1 MALDPTLVRAQYA
14 AMVPMVSTL
23 GIEFEALD
31 EQHCTMLLPDEAA
44 YRNHVGG
51 PHAGAMWTLAESA
64 SGALVFTNF
73 GDRMADL
80 TPFPVE
86 ATIRFLKVAMGQ
98 VTATATLGAE
108 AATAIATME
117 SGTRPEFPVEIEL
130 STGEGDLRLV
140 TGSMTV
146 VWTLKLNRR

>member
-1 MALDPTLVRAQYA
+1 MALDPTLVRAQYP

-23 GIEFEALD
+23 GIEFASLD
-31 EQHCTMLLPDEAA
+31 ERSCTMLLPDDAP

-64 SGALVFTNF
+64 SGALVFVNF
-73 GDRMADL
+73 GDLMADV

-86 ATIRFLKVAMGQ
+86 ATIRFLKVALGP
-98 VTATATLGAE
+98 VSATATLGS
-108 AATAIATME
+108 AAADAVATLE
-117 SGTRPEFPVEIEL
+117 SGKRPEFPVEIEL
-130 STGEGDLRLV
+130 STGSGEDRLV

-146 VWTLKLNRR
+146 TWTLKLNRR

>member
-64 SGALVFTNF
+64 SGALVF
-73 GDRMADL
+73 
-80 TPFPVE
+80 
-86 ATIRFLKVAMGQ
+86 
-98 VTATATLGAE
+98 
-108 AATAIATME
+108 
-117 SGTRPEFPVEIEL
+117 
-130 STGEGDLRLV
+130 STGTGEDRLV

-146 VWTLKLNRR
+146 TWTLKLNRR